1 MTVFAVGADVGCK
14 FAGLKLQVLRGNREV
29 VAVVEG
35 AEFEWTQIT
44 QHCRLL
50 GRIKNK

>member
-1 MTVFAVGADVGCK
+1 MTVFAVGADIGCE
-14 FAGLKLQVLRGNREV
+14 FAGLELQVLRGQREV
-29 VAVVEG
+29 VVVIEG

-44 QHCRLL
+44 QHCRFL